1 MQKETS
7 TSCASRRRPPLRY
20 ALGVLFLLCAVPRSS
35 VAANVLEP
43 KQPEAKTTQVRIKHI
58 HRVVRE
64 CRHEMGKP
72 ESRCVAK
79 LTSADPR
86 TQLQLLPLRDASLD
100 ARNDSRKPIDVALG
114 SGGESSGATVDVAAG
129 RWAVAWWAPPG
140 HDQFEAAPPRTVEVA
155 LETVTGAC
163 EPTTSGCK
171 LVRGIK
177 RRVRIAH
184 P

>member
-1 MQKETS
+1 MQTATS
-7 TSCASRRRPPLRY
+7 TSCASRRYPGLRY
-20 ALGVLFLLCAVPRSS
+20 TLGVLFLLCAVPRSS

-43 KQPEAKTTQVRIKHI
+43 KQPEAKTTKVRIKHT
-58 HRVVRE
+58 HRTVRE
-64 CRHEMGKP
+64 CRYEASTP
-72 ESRCVAK
+72 ESRCVAS

-86 TQLQLLPLRDASLD
+86 TKLRLLPIRDGSLE
-100 ARNDSRKPIDVALG
+100 ARNDGRKPVDVVLG
-114 SGGESSGATVDVAAG
+114 SGGESSQAIADVSAG
-129 RWAVAWWAPPG
+129 RWEVDWLVQPG
-140 HDQFEAAPPRTVEVA
+140 YEFEAAPPTTVEVA

-163 EPTTSGCK
+163 ELNRSGCR

>member
-1 MQKETS
+1 MQTETS
-7 TSCASRRRPPLRY
+7 TSCASRRCPPLRY
-20 ALGVLFLLCAVPRSS
+20 GLGVLFLLCAVPRSS

-43 KQPEAKTTQVRIKHI
+43 KQPEAKTTKVRIKHT
-58 HRVVRE
+58 HRTVRE
-64 CRHEMGKP
+64 CRYEASTP
-72 ESRCVAK
+72 ESRCVAS

-86 TQLQLLPLRDASLD
+86 TKLQLWPIRDGSLE
-100 ARNDSRKPIDVALG
+100 ARNDSRKPVDVVLG
-114 SGGESSGATVDVAAG
+114 SGGESSQAIADVAAG
-129 RWAVAWWAPPG
+129 RWEVAWLAQPG
-140 HDQFEAAPPRTVEVA
+140 HDQFEAKPPTTVEVA

-163 EPTTSGCK
+163 ELNRSGCK